1 MIVLSNQGLST
12 TILTTAGKPMNLA
25 KFNPSFLA
33 TTLSVALLSVV
44 TGATLTAC
52 ASTSAAPQTQKMQ
65 KRHPANAKNFEQR
78 LQAMQANAR
87 AAANA
92 SISAAQAVTLV
103 QKQTASTRIVG
114 VRYHDSSNRPNPNP
128 ARMANNANNNI
139 VGYRVMTLNANGQP
153 QLYIVNASNGQVTQA
168 TMPSRPARP
177 QQTNNPNNMGN
188 PNNNQPP
195 APPATNIS
203 LERAMQLAAT
213 QVGGEAIGAHLGG
226 DKGGK
231 MRHGSRDG
239 QRRPNRDPQMGNTGM
254 PPAANPVQNQ
264 PTRTPSYQIEVV
276 KGQEVYHVKVD
287 AQTGAV
293 SDVKSLNDFKRRA
306 PTQP

>member
-1 MIVLSNQGLST
+1 
-12 TILTTAGKPMNLA
+12 MNLA

-33 TTLSVALLSVV
+33 TTLSVALLSVI

-52 ASTSAAPQTQKMQ
+52 ASTSAAPQAQNMQ
-65 KRHPANAKNFEQR
+65 KRHPANAKNFEQH
-78 LQAMQANAR
+78 LQAMQANAQ

-92 SISAAQAVTLV
+92 SISASQAVALV
-103 QKQTASTRIVG
+103 QKQAANTRIVG
-114 VRYHDSSNRPNPNP
+114 VQYHDNSNRPNPNP
-128 ARMANNANNNI
+128 ARIANNADDNI
-139 VGYRVMTLNANGQP
+139 VGYRVMTLSANGQP
-153 QLYIVNASNGQVTQA
+153 QLYIVNASNGQVSQA
-168 TMPSRPARP
+168 TMPSWPSRPSRPARP
-177 QQTNNPNNMGN
+177 PQPNNTNNKGN

-203 LERAMQLAAT
+203 LERAMQLAAS

-226 DKGGK
+226 DKGNNMG
-231 MRHGSRDG
+231 HGPRAG
-239 QRRPNRDPQMGNTGM
+239 HPRPTRDPQLATTRM
-254 PPAANPVQNQ
+254 PPAANPAQNQ
-264 PTRTPSYQIEVV
+264 LPRTPSYQVEVV
-276 KGQEVYHVKVD
+276 KGKEIYHVKVD

>member
-1 MIVLSNQGLST
+1 
-12 TILTTAGKPMNLA
+12 MNLA

-33 TTLSVALLSVV
+33 TGLSVALLSVV

-52 ASTSAAPQTQKMQ
+52 ASTSAAPQAQNMQ
-65 KRHPANAKNFEQR
+65 KRHPANAKNFEQH
-78 LQAMQANAR
+78 LQAMQANAQ

-92 SISAAQAVTLV
+92 SISASQAVALV
-103 QKQTASTRIVG
+103 QKQAANTRIVG
-114 VRYHDSSNRPNPNP
+114 VQYHDNSNRPNPNP
-128 ARMANNANNNI
+128 ARSGNNADDNI
-139 VGYRVMTLNANGQP
+139 VGYRVMTLSANGQP

-168 TMPSRPARP
+168 TMPSRPSRPARP
-177 QQTNNPNNMGN
+177 PQPNNTNNMGN

-203 LERAMQLAAT
+203 LERAMQLAAS

-226 DKGGK
+226 DKAGK
-231 MRHGSRDG
+231 MGHGPRDG

-254 PPAANPVQNQ
+254 PPAPNPTQNQ
-264 PTRTPSYQIEVV
+264 PPRTPSYQIEVV
-276 KGQEVYHVKVD
+276 KGQEIYHVKVD

-293 SDVKSLNDFKRRA
+293 SDVKSLNDLNRRA

>member
-1 MIVLSNQGLST
+1 
-12 TILTTAGKPMNLA
+12 MNLA

-33 TTLSVALLSVV
+33 TGLSVALLSVV

-52 ASTSAAPQTQKMQ
+52 ASTSAAPQAQKMQ

-78 LQAMQANAR
+78 LQAMQANAQ

-92 SISAAQAVTLV
+92 SISASQAVALV
-103 QKQTASTRIVG
+103 QKQTANSRIVG

-128 ARMANNANNNI
+128 ARIANNANDNI
-139 VGYRVMTLNANGQP
+139 VGYRVMTLSANGQP

-168 TMPSRPARP
+168 TMPSRPSRPARP
-177 QQTNNPNNMGN
+177 PQPNTPNN
-188 PNNNQPP
+188 PNNNQL
-195 APPATNIS
+195 PATNIS
-203 LERAMQLAAT
+203 LERAMQLAAS

-231 MRHGSRDG
+231 MGHSPRDG
-239 QRRPNRDPQMGNTGM
+239 HRRPNRDPQMANTGM
-254 PPAANPVQNQ
+254 PPAANPTQNQ
-264 PTRTPSYQIEVV
+264 SPRTPSYQIEVV

>member
-1 MIVLSNQGLST
+1 
-12 TILTTAGKPMNLA
+12 MNLA

-33 TTLSVALLSVV
+33 TGLSVALLSVV
-44 TGATLTAC
+44 TGATVTAC
-52 ASTSAAPQTQKMQ
+52 ASTSAAPQAQNMQ
-65 KRHPANAKNFEQR
+65 KRHPANTKHFEQH

-92 SISAAQAVTLV
+92 SISASQAVALV
-103 QKQTASTRIVG
+103 QKQTANTRIVG
-114 VRYHDSSNRPNPNP
+114 VRYHDSSNRPSPNP
-128 ARMANNANNNI
+128 ARIANNANNNI

-153 QLYIVNASNGQVTQA
+153 QLYIVNASNGQVSQA
-168 TMPSRPARP
+168 TMPSWPSRPSRPARP
-177 QQTNNPNNMGN
+177 QQTNNPNNIGN
-188 PNNNQPP
+188 LNNQPP
-195 APPATNIS
+195 APPAINIS
-203 LERAMQLAAT
+203 LERAMQLAAS

-231 MRHGSRDG
+231 MGHGPRDG
-239 QRRPNRDPQMGNTGM
+239 HRRPNRDPQMGNTGM
-254 PPAANPVQNQ
+254 PSAANPAQNQ
-264 PTRTPSYQIEVV
+264 SPRTPSYQIEVA

-293 SDVKSLNDFKRRA
+293 SDAKSFNDFKRRA

>member
-1 MIVLSNQGLST
+1 
-12 TILTTAGKPMNLA
+12 MNLA

-33 TTLSVALLSVV
+33 TGLSVALLSVV
-44 TGATLTAC
+44 TGATVTAC
-52 ASTSAAPQTQKMQ
+52 ASTSAAPQAQKMQ
-65 KRHPANAKNFEQR
+65 KRHPANAKHFEQH
-78 LQAMQANAR
+78 LQAMQANAQ

-92 SISAAQAVTLV
+92 SISASQAVALV
-103 QKQTASTRIVG
+103 QKQTANSRIVG
-114 VRYHDSSNRPNPNP
+114 VRYDDGSNRPNPNP
-128 ARMANNANNNI
+128 ARTGNNANNNI
-139 VGYRVMTLNANGQP
+139 VGYRVMTLSANGQP

-177 QQTNNPNNMGN
+177 PQPNTPNNPNNMGS
-188 PNNNQPP
+188 PNNQPP

-203 LERAMQLAAT
+203 LERAMQLAAS

-231 MRHGSRDG
+231 MGHGPRDG

-254 PPAANPVQNQ
+254 PPAPNPTQNQ
-264 PTRTPSYQIEVV
+264 SPRTPSYQIEVV

-287 AQTGAV
+287 AQTGAM
-293 SDVKSLNDFKRRA
+293 SDAKSFNDFKRRA

>member
-1 MIVLSNQGLST
+1 M
-12 TILTTAGKPMNLA
+12 KLA

-33 TTLSVALLSVV
+33 TGLSVALLSVV

-52 ASTSAAPQTQKMQ
+52 ASTSAAPQAQKMQ

-78 LQAMQANAR
+78 LQAMQANAQ

-92 SISAAQAVTLV
+92 SISASQAVALV
-103 QKQTASTRIVG
+103 QKQTANTRIVG
-114 VRYHDSSNRPNPNP
+114 VHYYDSSNRPKPNP
-128 ARMANNANNNI
+128 ARIANNANDNI

-153 QLYIVNASNGQVTQA
+153 QLYIVNASNGQVSQA
-168 TMPSRPARP
+168 TMPSRPSRPARP
-177 QQTNNPNNMGN
+177 QQNNNPNNIGN

-203 LERAMQLAAT
+203 LERAMQLAAN

-226 DKGGK
+226 NKGGK
-231 MRHGSRDG
+231 MGGHGSRDG
-239 QRRPNRDPQMGNTGM
+239 HRRPNRDPQMGNTGM
-254 PPAANPVQNQ
+254 PPAPNPTQNQ
-264 PTRTPSYQIEVV
+264 SPRTPSYQIEVV
-276 KGQEVYHVKVD
+276 KGQEIYHVKVD

-293 SDVKSLNDFKRRA
+293 SDAKSFNDLNRRA

>member
-1 MIVLSNQGLST
+1 
-12 TILTTAGKPMNLA
+12 MNLA

-33 TTLSVALLSVV
+33 TGLSVALLSVV
-44 TGATLTAC
+44 TGATVTAC
-52 ASTSAAPQTQKMQ
+52 ASTSAAPQAQKMQ

-78 LQAMQANAR
+78 LQAMQANAQ

-92 SISAAQAVTLV
+92 SISASQAVALV
-103 QKQTASTRIVG
+103 QKQTANTRIVG

-128 ARMANNANNNI
+128 ARSGNNANDNI
-139 VGYRVMTLNANGQP
+139 VGYRVMTLSANGQP
-153 QLYIVNASNGQVTQA
+153 QLYIVNASNGQVSQA
-168 TMPSRPARP
+168 TMPSWPSRPSRPARP
-177 QQTNNPNNMGN
+177 QQTNNPNNIGN
-188 PNNNQPP
+188 LNNQPP
-195 APPATNIS
+195 APPAINIS
-203 LERAMQLAAT
+203 LERAMQLAAS

-231 MRHGSRDG
+231 MGHGPRDG
-239 QRRPNRDPQMGNTGM
+239 HRRFNRDPQTGNTGM
-254 PPAANPVQNQ
+254 PPAPNPAQNQ
-264 PTRTPSYQIEVV
+264 PPRTPSYQIEVV

-293 SDVKSLNDFKRRA
+293 SDVKSLNDLNRRA

>member
-1 MIVLSNQGLST
+1 
-12 TILTTAGKPMNLA
+12 MNLA

-33 TTLSVALLSVV
+33 TGLSVALLSVV

-52 ASTSAAPQTQKMQ
+52 ASTSAAPQAQKMQ
-65 KRHPANAKNFEQR
+65 KRHPANAKNFEQH
-78 LQAMQANAR
+78 LQAMQANAQ

-92 SISAAQAVTLV
+92 SISASQAVALV
-103 QKQTASTRIVG
+103 QKQTANTRIVG
-114 VRYHDSSNRPNPNP
+114 VRYHDNSNRPNPNL
-128 ARMANNANNNI
+128 ARIANNANDNI

-168 TMPSRPARP
+168 TMPSWPSRPSRPARP
-177 QQTNNPNNMGN
+177 PQPNTSNT

-195 APPATNIS
+195 APPATNVS
-203 LERAMQLAAT
+203 LERAMQLAAS

-231 MRHGSRDG
+231 MGGHGPRDG

-254 PPAANPVQNQ
+254 PPAPNPAQNQ
-264 PTRTPSYQIEVV
+264 SPRTPSYQIEVV

-293 SDVKSLNDFKRRA
+293 SDVKSLNDFNRRA

>member
-1 MIVLSNQGLST
+1 
-12 TILTTAGKPMNLA
+12 MNLA

-33 TTLSVALLSVV
+33 TGLSVALLSIV
-44 TGATLTAC
+44 TGATVTAC
-52 ASTSAAPQTQKMQ
+52 ASTSAAPQAQNMQ
-65 KRHPANAKNFEQR
+65 KRHPANAKNFEQH
-78 LQAMQANAR
+78 LQAMQANAQ

-92 SISAAQAVTLV
+92 SISASQAVALV
-103 QKQTASTRIVG
+103 QKQTANSRIVG

-128 ARMANNANNNI
+128 ARIVNNANNNI

-168 TMPSRPARP
+168 TMPSRPSRPARP

-254 PPAANPVQNQ
+254 PPAPNPVQNQ

-293 SDVKSLNDFKRRA
+293 SDVKSLNDFKHRA

>member
-1 MIVLSNQGLST
+1 
-12 TILTTAGKPMNLA
+12 MNLA

-33 TTLSVALLSVV
+33 TGLSVALLSVV
-44 TGATLTAC
+44 TGATVTAC
-52 ASTSAAPQTQKMQ
+52 ASTSAAPQAQNMQ
-65 KRHPANAKNFEQR
+65 KRHLANAKHFEQR
-78 LQAMQANAR
+78 LQAMQANAQ

-92 SISAAQAVTLV
+92 SISASQAVALV
-103 QKQTASTRIVG
+103 QKQTANSRIVG

-128 ARMANNANNNI
+128 ARSGNNAYDNI

-177 QQTNNPNNMGN
+177 PQPNSPNNMGN

-195 APPATNIS
+195 APPAINIS
-203 LERAMQLAAT
+203 LERAMQLAAN

-231 MRHGSRDG
+231 MGGHGPRDG
-239 QRRPNRDPQMGNTGM
+239 HRRFNRDPQMGNTGM
-254 PPAANPVQNQ
+254 PSAANPAQNQ
-264 PTRTPSYQIEVV
+264 PPRTPSYQIEVV
-276 KGQEVYHVKVD
+276 KGKEVYHVKVD

>member
-1 MIVLSNQGLST
+1 
-12 TILTTAGKPMNLA
+12 MNLA

-33 TTLSVALLSVV
+33 TGLSVALLSVV

-52 ASTSAAPQTQKMQ
+52 ASTSAAPQAQNMQ

-78 LQAMQANAR
+78 LQAMQANAQ

-92 SISAAQAVTLV
+92 SISASQAVALV
-103 QKQTASTRIVG
+103 QKQTANSRIVS

-128 ARMANNANNNI
+128 ARIANNANDNI

-168 TMPSRPARP
+168 TMPSRPSRPARP
-177 QQTNNPNNMGN
+177 QQTNN

-195 APPATNIS
+195 APPAINIS
-203 LERAMQLAAT
+203 LERAMQLAAS

-226 DKGGK
+226 NKGGK
-231 MRHGSRDG
+231 MGHGPRDRH
-239 QRRPNRDPQMGNTGM
+239 RRPNRDPQMANTGM
-254 PPAANPVQNQ
+254 PPAANPAQNQ
-264 PTRTPSYQIEVV
+264 PPRTPSYQIEVV

-293 SDVKSLNDFKRRA
+293 SDVKSLNDLNRRA

>member
-1 MIVLSNQGLST
+1 
-12 TILTTAGKPMNLA
+12 MNLA

-33 TTLSVALLSVV
+33 TGLSVALLSIV
-44 TGATLTAC
+44 TGATVTAC
-52 ASTSAAPQTQKMQ
+52 ASTSAAPQAQNMQ

-78 LQAMQANAR
+78 LQAMQANAQ

-92 SISAAQAVTLV
+92 SISASQAVALV
-103 QKQTASTRIVG
+103 QKQTANTRIVG
-114 VRYHDSSNRPNPNP
+114 VHYYDSSNRPNPNP
-128 ARMANNANNNI
+128 ARSGNNADDNI
-139 VGYRVMTLNANGQP
+139 VGYRVMTLSANGQP

-168 TMPSRPARP
+168 TMPSWPSRPSRPARP
-177 QQTNNPNNMGN
+177 PQPNNTNNKGN

-203 LERAMQLAAT
+203 LERAMQLAAS

-231 MRHGSRDG
+231 MGGHGPRDG
-239 QRRPNRDPQMGNTGM
+239 HRRPNRDPQMGNTGM
-254 PPAANPVQNQ
+254 PPAPNPAQNQ
-264 PTRTPSYQIEVV
+264 SPRTPSYQIEVV
-276 KGQEVYHVKVD
+276 KGKEVYHVKVD

>member
-1 MIVLSNQGLST
+1 
-12 TILTTAGKPMNLA
+12 MNLA

-33 TTLSVALLSVV
+33 TGLSVALLSIV
-44 TGATLTAC
+44 TGATVTAC
-52 ASTSAAPQTQKMQ
+52 ASTSAAPQAQKMQ

-78 LQAMQANAR
+78 LQAMQANAQ

-92 SISAAQAVTLV
+92 SISASQAVALV
-103 QKQTASTRIVG
+103 QKQTANTRIVG

-128 ARMANNANNNI
+128 ARIANNANNNI

-168 TMPSRPARP
+168 TMPSRPSRP
-177 QQTNNPNNMGN
+177 PQPNTPNN

-195 APPATNIS
+195 APPAINIS
-203 LERAMQLAAT
+203 LERAMQLAAS

-226 DKGGK
+226 NKGGN
-231 MRHGSRDG
+231 MHHGPRDG
-239 QRRPNRDPQMGNTGM
+239 QRRFNRDPQMGNTGM
-254 PPAANPVQNQ
+254 PPAPNPAQNQ
-264 PTRTPSYQIEVV
+264 PPRTPSYQIEVV

>member
-1 MIVLSNQGLST
+1 
-12 TILTTAGKPMNLA
+12 MNLA

-33 TTLSVALLSVV
+33 TGLSVALLSVI
-44 TGATLTAC
+44 TGATVTAC
-52 ASTSAAPQTQKMQ
+52 ASTSAAPQAQKMH
-65 KRHPANAKNFEQR
+65 KRHPANTKHFEQH
-78 LQAMQANAR
+78 LQAMQANAQ

-92 SISAAQAVTLV
+92 SISASQAVALV
-103 QKQTASTRIVG
+103 QKQTANSRIVG
-114 VRYHDSSNRPNPNP
+114 LRYHDSSNRPNPNP
-128 ARMANNANNNI
+128 ARSGNNAYDNI

-177 QQTNNPNNMGN
+177 PQPNSPNNMGN

-195 APPATNIS
+195 APPAINIS
-203 LERAMQLAAT
+203 LERAMQLAAN
-213 QVGGEAIGAHLGG
+213 QVGGEAIGAHLSG

-231 MRHGSRDG
+231 MGGHGPRDG
-239 QRRPNRDPQMGNTGM
+239 HRRFNRDPQMRNTGM
-254 PPAANPVQNQ
+254 PSAANPAQNQ
-264 PTRTPSYQIEVV
+264 PPRTPSYQIEVV
-276 KGQEVYHVKVD
+276 KGKEVYHVKVD

>member
-1 MIVLSNQGLST
+1 
-12 TILTTAGKPMNLA
+12 MNLA

-33 TTLSVALLSVV
+33 TGLSVALLSVV

-52 ASTSAAPQTQKMQ
+52 ASTSAAPQAQKMQ
-65 KRHPANAKNFEQR
+65 KRHPANAKNFEQH
-78 LQAMQANAR
+78 LQAMQANAQ

-92 SISAAQAVTLV
+92 SISASQAVALV

-114 VRYHDSSNRPNPNP
+114 VRYHDNSNRPNPNP
-128 ARMANNANNNI
+128 ARSSNNADDNI

-168 TMPSRPARP
+168 TMPSWPSRPSRPARP
-177 QQTNNPNNMGN
+177 PQPNNPNNMGN

-203 LERAMQLAAT
+203 LERAMQLAAN

-254 PPAANPVQNQ
+254 PPAPNPVQNQ

>member
-1 MIVLSNQGLST
+1 
-12 TILTTAGKPMNLA
+12 MNLA

-33 TTLSVALLSVV
+33 TGLSVALLSVV

-78 LQAMQANAR
+78 LQAMQANAQ

-92 SISAAQAVTLV
+92 SISASQAVALV
-103 QKQTASTRIVG
+103 QKQTANTRIVG
-114 VRYHDSSNRPNPNP
+114 VRYHDNSNRPNPNP
-128 ARMANNANNNI
+128 ARIANNANDNI

-168 TMPSRPARP
+168 TMPSRPSRPARP
-177 QQTNNPNNMGN
+177 QQTNN

-195 APPATNIS
+195 APPAMNIS
-203 LERAMQLAAT
+203 LERAMQLAAS

-231 MRHGSRDG
+231 MGHGPRDG
-239 QRRPNRDPQMGNTGM
+239 HRRFNRDPQMGNTGM
-254 PPAANPVQNQ
+254 PPAPNPAQNQ
-264 PTRTPSYQIEVV
+264 PPRTPSYQIEVV
-276 KGQEVYHVKVD
+276 KGKEVYHVKVD

-293 SDVKSLNDFKRRA
+293 SEVKSLNDLNRRA

>member
-1 MIVLSNQGLST
+1 
-12 TILTTAGKPMNLA
+12 MNLA

-33 TTLSVALLSVV
+33 TGLSVALLSVV

-52 ASTSAAPQTQKMQ
+52 ASTSAAPQAQKMQ

-78 LQAMQANAR
+78 LQAMQANAQ

-92 SISAAQAVTLV
+92 SISASQAVALV
-103 QKQTASTRIVG
+103 QKQTANTRIVG
-114 VRYHDSSNRPNPNP
+114 VRYHDNSNRPNPNP
-128 ARMANNANNNI
+128 ARIANNANDNI

-168 TMPSRPARP
+168 TMPSRPSRPARP
-177 QQTNNPNNMGN
+177 QQTNN

-195 APPATNIS
+195 APPAINIS
-203 LERAMQLAAT
+203 LERAMQLAAS

-231 MRHGSRDG
+231 MGGHGPRDG
-239 QRRPNRDPQMGNTGM
+239 HRRFNRDPQMGNTGM
-254 PPAANPVQNQ
+254 PPAPNPAQNQ
-264 PTRTPSYQIEVV
+264 PPRTPSYQIEVV
-276 KGQEVYHVKVD
+276 KGKEVYHVKVD

>member
-1 MIVLSNQGLST
+1 
-12 TILTTAGKPMNLA
+12 MNLV

-33 TTLSVALLSVV
+33 TGLTTGLSVALLSVV
-44 TGATLTAC
+44 TGATVTAC
-52 ASTSAAPQTQKMQ
+52 ASTSAAPQAQNMQ
-65 KRHPANAKNFEQR
+65 KRHPANTKYFEQR
-78 LQAMQANAR
+78 LQAMQANAQ
-87 AAANA
+87 AAAKA
-92 SISAAQAVTLV
+92 SISASQAVALV
-103 QKQTASTRIVG
+103 QKQTANSRIVS

-128 ARMANNANNNI
+128 ARIANNANDNI

-168 TMPSRPARP
+168 SMPSRPARP
-177 QQTNNPNNMGN
+177 PQPNTPNNMGN
-188 PNNNQPP
+188 PNNQPP
-195 APPATNIS
+195 APPVINIS
-203 LERAMQLAAT
+203 LERAMQLAAS

-226 DKGGK
+226 NKGGK
-231 MRHGSRDG
+231 MGHGPRDRH
-239 QRRPNRDPQMGNTGM
+239 RRPNRDPQMANTGM
-254 PPAANPVQNQ
+254 PPAANPAQNQ
-264 PTRTPSYQIEVV
+264 PPRTPSYQIEVV

>member
-1 MIVLSNQGLST
+1 
-12 TILTTAGKPMNLA
+12 MNLV

-33 TTLSVALLSVV
+33 TGLSVALLSVV

-78 LQAMQANAR
+78 LQAMQANAQ

-92 SISAAQAVTLV
+92 SISASQAVALV
-103 QKQTASTRIVG
+103 QKQTANTRIVG
-114 VRYHDSSNRPNPNP
+114 VRYHDNSNRPNPNP
-128 ARMANNANNNI
+128 ARSGNNANDNI

-168 TMPSRPARP
+168 SMPSRPARP
-177 QQTNNPNNMGN
+177 QQTNNPNN
-188 PNNNQPP
+188 NQPP
-195 APPATNIS
+195 APPAINIS
-203 LERAMQLAAT
+203 LERAMQLAAN

-231 MRHGSRDG
+231 MGHGPRDG
-239 QRRPNRDPQMGNTGM
+239 HRRPNRDPQMGNTGM
-254 PPAANPVQNQ
+254 PPAPNPAQNQ
-264 PTRTPSYQIEVV
+264 PPRTPSYQIEVV
-276 KGQEVYHVKVD
+276 KGKEVYHVKVD

-293 SDVKSLNDFKRRA
+293 SDVKSLNDLNRRA

>member
-1 MIVLSNQGLST
+1 
-12 TILTTAGKPMNLA
+12 MNLA

-33 TTLSVALLSVV
+33 TGLSVALLSVI
-44 TGATLTAC
+44 TGATVTAC
-52 ASTSAAPQTQKMQ
+52 ASTSAAPQAQNMQ
-65 KRHPANAKNFEQR
+65 KRHPANAKNFEQH
-78 LQAMQANAR
+78 LQAMQANAQ

-92 SISAAQAVTLV
+92 SISASQAVALV
-103 QKQTASTRIVG
+103 QKQTANTRIVG
-114 VRYHDSSNRPNPNP
+114 VKYHDNSNRPNPNP
-128 ARMANNANNNI
+128 ARIAKNANNNI
-139 VGYRVMTLNANGQP
+139 VGYRVMTLSANGQP

-168 TMPSRPARP
+168 TMPSWPSRPSRPARP
-177 QQTNNPNNMGN
+177 PQPNTSNT

-195 APPATNIS
+195 APPATNVS
-203 LERAMQLAAT
+203 LERAMQLAAS

-231 MRHGSRDG
+231 MGHGPRDG

-254 PPAANPVQNQ
+254 PPAPNPAQNQ
-264 PTRTPSYQIEVV
+264 PPRTPSYQIEVV
-276 KGQEVYHVKVD
+276 KGQEIYHVKVD

-293 SDVKSLNDFKRRA
+293 SDVKSLNDLNRRA

>member
-1 MIVLSNQGLST
+1 
-12 TILTTAGKPMNLA
+12 MNLA

-33 TTLSVALLSVV
+33 TGLSVALLSVV

-52 ASTSAAPQTQKMQ
+52 ASTSAAPQAQNMQ

-78 LQAMQANAR
+78 LQAMQANAQ

-92 SISAAQAVTLV
+92 SISASQAVALV
-103 QKQTASTRIVG
+103 QKQTANTRIVG
-114 VRYHDSSNRPNPNP
+114 VHYYDNSNRPNPNP
-128 ARMANNANNNI
+128 SRIANNANNNI

-168 TMPSRPARP
+168 TMRSRPSRPARP
-177 QQTNNPNNMGN
+177 QQTNNPNN
-188 PNNNQPP
+188 NQPP
-195 APPATNIS
+195 APPAINIS
-203 LERAMQLAAT
+203 LERAMQLAAN

-231 MRHGSRDG
+231 MGHGPRDG
-239 QRRPNRDPQMGNTGM
+239 HRRFNRDPQTGNTGM
-254 PPAANPVQNQ
+254 PPAPNPAQNQ
-264 PTRTPSYQIEVV
+264 SPRTPSYQIEVV
-276 KGQEVYHVKVD
+276 KGKEVYHVKVD

-293 SDVKSLNDFKRRA
+293 SDVKSLNDLNRRA

>member
-1 MIVLSNQGLST
+1 
-12 TILTTAGKPMNLA
+12 MNLA

-33 TTLSVALLSVV
+33 TGLSVALLSVI

-52 ASTSAAPQTQKMQ
+52 ASTSAAPQAQKMQ

-78 LQAMQANAR
+78 LQAMQANAQ

-92 SISAAQAVTLV
+92 SISASQAVALV
-103 QKQTASTRIVG
+103 QKQAANTRIVG
-114 VRYHDSSNRPNPNP
+114 VHYYDSSNRPNPNP
-128 ARMANNANNNI
+128 ARTGNNANDNI

-168 TMPSRPARP
+168 TMRSRPSRPARP
-177 QQTNNPNNMGN
+177 QQPNTPNNSNNMGN
-188 PNNNQPP
+188 PNNQPP

-203 LERAMQLAAT
+203 LERAMQLAAS

-226 DKGGK
+226 DKGNNMG
-231 MRHGSRDG
+231 HGPRDG
-239 QRRPNRDPQMGNTGM
+239 QRRANRDPQMGNTGM
-254 PPAANPVQNQ
+254 PPAPNPAQNQ
-264 PTRTPSYQIEVV
+264 PPRTPSYQIEVV
-276 KGQEVYHVKVD
+276 KDKEIYHVKVD

-293 SDVKSLNDFKRRA
+293 SDVKSLNDLNRRA

>member
-1 MIVLSNQGLST
+1 
-12 TILTTAGKPMNLA
+12 MNLA

-33 TTLSVALLSVV
+33 TRLSVALLSVI
-44 TGATLTAC
+44 TGATVTAC
-52 ASTSAAPQTQKMQ
+52 ASTSAAPQAQNMQ

-92 SISAAQAVTLV
+92 SISASQAVALV
-103 QKQTASTRIVG
+103 QKQTANTRIVG

-128 ARMANNANNNI
+128 ARSGNNADDNI

-168 TMPSRPARP
+168 TMSSRPARP
-177 QQTNNPNNMGN
+177 PQPNTPNNMGN

-195 APPATNIS
+195 AINIS
-203 LERAMQLAAT
+203 LERAMQLAAS
-213 QVGGEAIGAHLGG
+213 QVGGEAIGAHLGE
-226 DKGGK
+226 DRGGK
-231 MRHGSRDG
+231 MGGHGPRDG
-239 QRRPNRDPQMGNTGM
+239 HRRPNRDPQMGNTGM
-254 PPAANPVQNQ
+254 PPAANPAQNQ
-264 PTRTPSYQIEVV
+264 PPRTPSYQVEVV

>member
-1 MIVLSNQGLST
+1 
-12 TILTTAGKPMNLA
+12 MNLA

-33 TTLSVALLSVV
+33 TGLSVALLSVV
-44 TGATLTAC
+44 TGATVTAC
-52 ASTSAAPQTQKMQ
+52 ASTSAAPQAQNMQ
-65 KRHPANAKNFEQR
+65 KRHPANAKHFEQR

-92 SISAAQAVTLV
+92 SISASQAVALV
-103 QKQTASTRIVG
+103 QKQTANSRIVG
-114 VRYHDSSNRPNPNP
+114 IHYYDSSNRPNPNP
-128 ARMANNANNNI
+128 ARIVNNANNNI
-139 VGYRVMTLNANGQP
+139 VGYRVMTLSANGQP

-168 TMPSRPARP
+168 TMPSWPSRPSRPARP
-177 QQTNNPNNMGN
+177 PQPNNTNNMGN

-203 LERAMQLAAT
+203 LERAMQLAAN

-231 MRHGSRDG
+231 MGGHGSRDG
-239 QRRPNRDPQMGNTGM
+239 HRRPNRDPQMGNTGM
-254 PPAANPVQNQ
+254 PPAPNPTQNQ
-264 PTRTPSYQIEVV
+264 PPRTPSYQIEVV
-276 KGQEVYHVKVD
+276 KGKEVYHVKVD

-293 SDVKSLNDFKRRA
+293 SDVKSFNDFKRRA

>member
-1 MIVLSNQGLST
+1 
-12 TILTTAGKPMNLA
+12 MNLA

-33 TTLSVALLSVV
+33 TTLSVAFLSVI
-44 TGATLTAC
+44 TGATVTAC
-52 ASTSAAPQTQKMQ
+52 ASTSAAPQAQNMQ

-78 LQAMQANAR
+78 LQAMQANAQ

-92 SISAAQAVTLV
+92 SISASQAVALV
-103 QKQTASTRIVG
+103 QKQTANTRIVG
-114 VRYHDSSNRPNPNP
+114 VRYHDNSNRPNPNP
-128 ARMANNANNNI
+128 ARTGNNANDNI

-168 TMPSRPARP
+168 SMPSRPSHPARP
-177 QQTNNPNNMGN
+177 QQPNTLNNMGN

-195 APPATNIS
+195 APPAINIS
-203 LERAMQLAAT
+203 LERAMQLAAS

-231 MRHGSRDG
+231 MGGHGPRDG
-239 QRRPNRDPQMGNTGM
+239 HRRPNRDPQMGNTGM
-254 PPAANPVQNQ
+254 PPAPNPAQNQ
-264 PTRTPSYQIEVV
+264 PPRTPSYQIEVV
-276 KGQEVYHVKVD
+276 KGKEVYHVKVD

-293 SDVKSLNDFKRRA
+293 SDVKSFNDFKRRA

>member
-1 MIVLSNQGLST
+1 
-12 TILTTAGKPMNLA
+12 MNLA

-33 TTLSVALLSVV
+33 TGLSVALLSVI
-44 TGATLTAC
+44 TGATVTAC
-52 ASTSAAPQTQKMQ
+52 ASTSAAPQAQKMQ

-78 LQAMQANAR
+78 LQAMQANAQ

-92 SISAAQAVTLV
+92 NISASQAVALV
-103 QKQTASTRIVG
+103 QKQTANSRIVG

-128 ARMANNANNNI
+128 ARSGNNADDNI

-168 TMPSRPARP
+168 TMPSRP
-177 QQTNNPNNMGN
+177 QQPNNMSS
-188 PNNNQPP
+188 PNNQPP

-203 LERAMQLAAT
+203 LERAMQLAAN

-226 DKGGK
+226 GKGGK
-231 MRHGSRDG
+231 MGHGPRG
-239 QRRPNRDPQMGNTGM
+239 GHRRPNRDPQIGNTGM
-254 PPAANPVQNQ
+254 PPAPNPAQNQ
-264 PTRTPSYQIEVV
+264 PPRTPSYQIEVV

-287 AQTGAV
+287 ARTGAV
-293 SDVKSLNDFKRRA
+293 SDVKSLNDLNRRA